1 MGRTEDLSQKA
12 WGWSVGIVASWL
24 ADLQQ
29 VDISEPLFSDAST
42 VKTAHSIIMMIMIME
57 TLQIAMKHVSV

>member
-12 WGWSVGIVASWL
+12 WSWSFGVAASWL

-29 VDISEPLFSDAST
+29 VDISEPLSSDAST
-42 VKTAHSIIMMIMIME
+42 VKTAHGIIMMIIIME
-57 TLQIAMKHVSV
+57 TLQIAMKHVSI